1 MDITQQKKL
10 TKEEWE
16 SVEVPVSE
24 SEKQVLQLIMD
35 GYFDVNIK
43 HNNNKSLLG
52 YAKIQKTEMIEI
64 YFYKNFFK
72 QVVLDMVKA
81 SKITEPTIMNFD
93 KTVKEVKADKIKT
106 ADTIRIK
113 NITEHIESMRSN
125 IIEYIF
131 LDFVKE
137 MLTLFQAEKK
147 KYAYYLY
154 TLIQLRNIN
163 VDNINAHVL
172 NFIDICVEFVKSKT
186 GLSNIIYNSYDFIEK
201 NPNIYKYGDI
211 ALYDHQKRLF
221 NLLRNDS
228 YIRDSNLVLYIA
240 PTGTGKTLSPI
251 GLLPHYRVIFVCAA
265 RHIGLALAKSAIS
278 AQKCV
283 AFAFGCDTASDIRL
297 HNYAASVYKINKK
310 TGGIGKIDNLVGNKV
325 ELMICDAKSYLVA
338 MYYMLTF
345 NSEQRMITYW
355 DEPTIGLDCPE
366 HALHDIIHQNWAD
379 NKIPNIV
386 LSSAT
391 LPSEEELMPVI
402 MNFRSR
408 FYKPVSTTIQSHD
421 FNKSIPIINKMGYSV
436 CPHNM
441 FEKFIDLQKCVM
453 HCNENLT
460 LLRYFDLKE
469 IMNFIELL
477 TDRNLIPECYIPEAY
492 FDNNIANIKMNSI
505 KTYYLDLLS
514 RISEEDWQ
522 SLYKYI
528 NSNRTRKF
536 DKTAKSVFKKSTSLN
551 SAANNMSANGKEITR
566 TQSVSVSEPSFVDKA
581 KTTSVSSGGILLTT
595 ADAHTLT
602 DGPTIYLSE
611 NIKTVSNFYI
621 QQSNIPKIVFDE
633 LIRKININNDILE
646 KARKL
651 EAKLEDQL
659 GEIELKEKSDMSAD
673 QLTNNVAERI
683 DAEIRSLKE
692 QMKPLSLDSVYV
704 PNTNQHQDIW
714 VSEIVSNA
722 FVPTIDAE
730 TTKRVMELFIDD
742 RLKLLLLLGI
752 GSFEYHEDTTYTEIV
767 KEMAYKK
774 QLFIIIA
781 SSDYIYGT
789 NYNFCH
795 GIIGKDLL
803 NMTQQKTIQTL
814 GRVGRNNIQ
823 QEYTARF
830 RDDDIIYNLFM
841 KQTSNIEAENMCRL
855 LVSDDE

>member
-1 MDITQQKKL
+1 
-10 TKEEWE
+10 
-16 SVEVPVSE
+16 
-24 SEKQVLQLIMD
+24 
-35 GYFDVNIK
+35 
-43 HNNNKSLLG
+43 
-52 YAKIQKTEMIEI
+52 
-64 YFYKNFFK
+64 
-72 QVVLDMVKA
+72 
-81 SKITEPTIMNFD
+81 
-93 KTVKEVKADKIKT
+93 
-106 ADTIRIK
+106 
-113 NITEHIESMRSN
+113 
-125 IIEYIF
+125 
-131 LDFVKE
+131 
-137 MLTLFQAEKK
+137 
-147 KYAYYLY
+147 
-154 TLIQLRNIN
+154 
-163 VDNINAHVL
+163 
-172 NFIDICVEFVKSKT
+172 
-186 GLSNIIYNSYDFIEK
+186 
-201 NPNIYKYGDI
+201 
-211 ALYDHQKRLF
+211 
-221 NLLRNDS
+221 
-228 YIRDSNLVLYIA
+228 
-240 PTGTGKTLSPI
+240 
-251 GLLPHYRVIFVCAA
+251 
-265 RHIGLALAKSAIS
+265 
-278 AQKCV
+278 
-283 AFAFGCDTASDIRL
+283 
-297 HNYAASVYKINKK
+297 
-310 TGGIGKIDNLVGNKV
+310 
-325 ELMICDAKSYLVA
+325 
-338 MYYMLTF
+338 
-345 NSEQRMITYW
+345 
-355 DEPTIGLDCPE
+355 
-366 HALHDIIHQNWAD
+366 
-379 NKIPNIV
+379 
-386 LSSAT
+386 
-391 LPSEEELMPVI
+391 
-402 MNFRSR
+402 
-408 FYKPVSTTIQSHD
+408 
-421 FNKSIPIINKMGYSV
+421 
-436 CPHNM
+436 
-441 FEKFIDLQKCVM
+441 
-453 HCNENLT
+453 
-460 LLRYFDLKE
+460 
-469 IMNFIELL
+469 
-477 TDRNLIPECYIPEAY
+477 
-492 FDNNIANIKMNSI
+492 MNSI

-514 RISEEDWQ
+514 RISEEEWQ

-551 SAANNMSANGKEITR
+551 SAANNVSINGKEITR
-566 TQSVSVSEPSFVDKA
+566 TQSVSVAEPSFVDKA

-855 LVSDDE
+855 LISDDE